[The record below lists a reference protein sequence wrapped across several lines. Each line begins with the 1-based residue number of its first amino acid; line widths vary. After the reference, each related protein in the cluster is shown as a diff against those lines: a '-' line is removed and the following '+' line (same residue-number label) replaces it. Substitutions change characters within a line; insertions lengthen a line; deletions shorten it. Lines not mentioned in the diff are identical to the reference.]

1 MWTGGSTTT
10 STERSL
16 TLFVTNIPGSASL
29 DDMQTIFQND
39 AGFCMLRAVGGGT
52 RKMVFVD
59 YGSEVHATQAMRKH
73 QGLKLDPEE
82 PSEGL
87 KIDFDKDA
95 RSKRSRAMEKGG
107 WSGKN
112 FGKGGAVPVGGTPAG
127 WSKSVTGSFGGGGS
141 GKGKGKGKDGKG
153 KDKGPRRRSREREH
167 ATFAREKD
175 SWGARRARGAEAS
188 DFERALAAEGQA
200 KLKKLRPLPSYLAVR
215 GVGPDPEALRLA
227 WEKAGLEEQ
236 VEEDDEPSATS
247 GKPPPPAT
255 QMLLAAYGSSDED
268 EGG

>member
-127 WSKSVTGSFGGGGS
+127 WSNWQLILERHWFLRRWWLGQ
-141 GKGKGKGKDGKG
+141 GKGQRKGWEGEGQRPSEEVK
-153 KDKGPRRRSREREH
+153 
-167 ATFAREKD
+167 
-175 SWGARRARGAEAS
+175 GARACYLRAGE
-188 DFERALAAEGQA
+188 
-200 KLKKLRPLPSYLAVR
+200 
-215 GVGPDPEALRLA
+215 
-227 WEKAGLEEQ
+227 
-236 VEEDDEPSATS
+236 
-247 GKPPPPAT
+247 
-255 QMLLAAYGSSDED
+255 
-268 EGG
+268 